1 VCAACAQVFVG
12 ACSHILSFS
21 GPSALPLESDDDGP
35 ANSSGNP
42 KDSITIQIDNAH
54 ASSHPARAAGIATY
68 ATRIALTAALRLAN
82 TGKDSLGAAGPEVVG
97 SAFPLKAFI
106 GDALRLQDAAF
117 AGMHLLLQ
125 VLVAV
130 LKCAAQSD
138 IQRVLPEL
146 LKFTV
151 GSPESVKVRAFVCSA
166 AVLSTCMLCFIQKFV
181 TDGPQRESCSL
192 IQFWSKK
199 GVKG

>member
-1 VCAACAQVFVG
+1 VQVFVG

-21 GPSALPLESDDDGP
+21 GPSALPIESNDDGP

-42 KDSITIQIDNAH
+42 KDSVSIQNDSAH
-54 ASSHPARAAGIATY
+54 ASSDPARAAGIATY
-68 ATRIALTAALRLAN
+68 ATRIALTAVLRLAS
-82 TGKDSLGAAGPEVVG
+82 TGKDTLGATAAAAGPEVVG

-106 GDALRLQDAAF
+106 GDALRLQDVAF

-130 LKCAAQSD
+130 LKGAAQSD
-138 IQRVLPEL
+138 IQTVLPEL

-151 GSPESVKVRAFVCSA
+151 GSPESVKVRT
-166 AVLSTCMLCFIQKFV
+166 LSCREVAITICMLCFIDLSIQKNTEV
-181 TDGPQRESCSL
+181 S
-192 IQFWSKK
+192 
-199 GVKG
+199 